1 MVNEIAD
8 GLLLA
13 SGYLSPGGQAE
24 VVAEVRKVVAA
35 APLYRPVM
43 PRFGRPFSVQMSNC
57 GPLGWVSDKSGYR
70 YQATHPVSG
79 TPWPEMPEVVAK
91 IWEDLSGYEGS
102 AECCLINY
110 YDDDAKMGLHR
121 DENEEVFDAPVVSVS
136 LGDEALFRFGGPER
150 KDPTKSFRLM
160 SGDVLVMG
168 GASRLNFHGVDR
180 IYPGT
185 SNLLKDG
192 GRLNLTLRRVTK
204 VERAYDVK
212 GGRR

>member
-8 GLLLA
+8 GLVLA
-13 SGYLSPGGQAE
+13 SGHLTPAEQAE
-24 VVAEVRKVVAA
+24 LVAEIRQVVAA

-79 TPWPEMPEVVAK
+79 ALWPEIPDLVSK
-91 IWEDLSGYEGS
+91 IWEDLAGYS
-102 AECCLINY
+102 APAECCLINF
-110 YDDDAKMGLHR
+110 YDDAAKMGLHR

-136 LGDEALFRFGGPER
+136 LGDEALFRFGGPDR
-150 KDPTKSFRLM
+150 KDPTRSFRLM

-168 GASRLNFHGVDR
+168 GASRLNYHGVDR

-204 VERAYDVK
+204 P
-212 GGRR
+212 

>member
-13 SGYLSPGGQAE
+13 SGYLTPAEQAE
-24 VVAEVRKVVAA
+24 LVAEIRQVVAA

-79 TPWPEMPEVVAK
+79 APWPHMPQAIAE
-91 IWEDLSGYEGS
+91 IWNDLSGYGAP
-102 AECCLINY
+102 AECCLINF

-121 DENEEVFDAPVVSVS
+121 DEDEEVFDAPVVSVS
-136 LGDEALFRFGGPER
+136 LGDEALFRFGGRDR
-150 KDPTKSFRLM
+150 KDPTKSVRLM

-168 GASRLNFHGVDR
+168 GASRLSYHGVDR

-192 GRLNLTLRRVTK
+192 GRLNLTLRRVRK
-204 VERAYDVK
+204 V
-212 GGRR
+212 

>member
-1 MVNEIAD
+1 MVNELAD
-8 GLLLA
+8 GLVLA
-13 SGYLSPGGQAE
+13 SGYLSPAEQADL
-24 VVAEVRKVVAA
+24 VAEIRQVVAA

-79 TPWPEMPEVVAK
+79 APWPDIPERVAK
-91 IWEDLSGYEGS
+91 IWQDLSGYGGP
-102 AECCLINY
+102 AECCLINF

-160 SGDVLVMG
+160 SGDVLIMG
-168 GASRLNFHGVDR
+168 GASRLSYHGVDR

-185 SNLLKDG
+185 SSLLKDG
-192 GRLNLTLRRVTK
+192 GRLNLTLRRVRK
-204 VERAYDVK
+204 V
-212 GGRR
+212 